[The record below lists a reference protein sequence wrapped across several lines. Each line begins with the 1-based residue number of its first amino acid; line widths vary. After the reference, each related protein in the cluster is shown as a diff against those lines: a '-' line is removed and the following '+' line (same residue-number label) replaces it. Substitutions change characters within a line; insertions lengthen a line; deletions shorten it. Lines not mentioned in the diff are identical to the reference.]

1 MKSVGNE
8 KANSL
13 LEAHTTDANKIDMHA
28 DVSVILLAY
37 CSFAKHGLIL
47 IIFGQQH
54 QHTFKKNIHVQLSFS
69 LQFYLL
75 YLILVAAS
83 LRRFAMQQQ
92 STAPGPSLVTLCSHK
107 SG

>member
-1 MKSVGNE
+1 VSQK
-8 KANSL
+8 
-13 LEAHTTDANKIDMHA
+13 KIPT
-28 DVSVILLAY
+28 LAS

-54 QHTFKKNIHVQLSFS
+54 QHTFKNNMHVQLSFS

-83 LRRFAMQQQ
+83 LWRFAMQQQ